1 MRQQATR
8 CTQRQLACLAH
19 WQALGYTFDRD
30 AVIPEDTRIA
40 PDAWRVPSRVE
51 LAATAIILV
60 GAYLAMWWLQ

>member
-1 MRQQATR
+1 MQPQATKA
-8 CTQRQLACLAH
+8 TQKQLAYLAH

-40 PDAWRVPSRVE
+40 PDAWRVPLRVE

-60 GAYLAMWWLQ
+60 SAYLAMWWLQ